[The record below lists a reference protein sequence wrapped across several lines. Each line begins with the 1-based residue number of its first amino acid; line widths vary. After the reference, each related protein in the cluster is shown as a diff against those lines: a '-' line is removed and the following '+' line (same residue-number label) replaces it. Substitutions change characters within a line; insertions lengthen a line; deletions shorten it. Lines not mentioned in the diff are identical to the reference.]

1 MNRKTPFASV
11 GHAQRGRDGESD
23 CDEHHVAGAR
33 NARGPE
39 DLRRRGQRFG
49 GQHGGQYKRRQRRI
63 QDELRELLVE
73 VLVHEVQPLGGVTC
87 RAHGEQDDHLH
98 EYVGEL
104 RDQRGFPLNRFG
116 FGAAARRA
124 FPVYT
129 VNGSR
134 GAERLAASPF
144 HRFSACAD
152 RDIPCT
158 SSLIRPAWQSGAP
171 LLLSCQHTCRPRTS
185 PLSREAAGRTAR

>member
-1 MNRKTPFASV
+1 MSASAPKTAAGKADEARVAEHHHEPEDAFASV

-152 RDIPCT
+152 RDIP
-158 SSLIRPAWQSGAP
+158 
-171 LLLSCQHTCRPRTS
+171 
-185 PLSREAAGRTAR
+185 